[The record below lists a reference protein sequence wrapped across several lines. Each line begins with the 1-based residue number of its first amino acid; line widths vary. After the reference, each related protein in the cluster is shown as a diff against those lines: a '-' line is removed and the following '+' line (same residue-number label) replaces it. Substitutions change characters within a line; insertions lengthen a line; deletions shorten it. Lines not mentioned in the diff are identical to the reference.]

1 MSARRYMPVLLL
13 LFVGSGCAALIYEI
27 VWLQLLQL
35 VIGSSAISLG
45 VLLGTFMG
53 GMCLGSL
60 LLSRFVGAEHHP
72 LRVYAYL
79 ELGIAALGL
88 VILFGM
94 PLLSSAYT
102 SLGTTGIVGLVLR
115 GIAAAICLLPPTFL
129 MGATLPAISRWVKS
143 TPEGMSWLGFF
154 YGGNIAGGV
163 FGCLLAGFY
172 LLRVHDMAIATYVAV
187 LLNIVVAVIALALA
201 RSTPYEMDPE
211 TRGTHGPTDP
221 PSHGPTDPRTDGPAG
236 AAWSIYTAIALSG
249 FTALGSE
256 VLWTRT
262 LSLLFGAT
270 TYTFS
275 LILAVFLFGLGIGS
289 SLGSAMA
296 GRIERPRL
304 ALGWCQMLLCAAMAW
319 TSYMLTQSLPYW
331 PINPS
336 INSTAEGIWY
346 TFQLDFVRAL
356 WAMLP
361 AAILWGASFPL
372 ALASIG
378 TGGRDP
384 ARLVG
389 RVYAA
394 NTLGAIVG
402 AVGGSLLLTI
412 WLGTQRSQQMLIV
425 VSAISALLTLDAA
438 LVEADAKKRRLQMA
452 GTLLLAA
459 AMAGAVLLARTV
471 TGVPPILVAYGRYAA
486 TRVGEADIIY
496 MGEGWNASVA
506 VSRLSN
512 GVLNYH
518 NAGKVQASSEPQD
531 MRLQRMLGHLT
542 TLIPRNPANALVI
555 GCGAGVTAGAVS
567 IDPAVK
573 KLTIAEIEPLVPSVV
588 SKYFSDH
595 NFSVVTNP
603 KTRIHIDDARHFLMT
618 TKETYD
624 AITSDPL
631 DPWVKGAAM
640 LYSREFF
647 ATVKQRLNP
656 GGVVTLFV
664 QLYESNADA
673 VKSEVATFLEAF
685 PNGMIFG
692 NTNNGAGYD
701 MVLLGQVE
709 PTVINLDEMQ
719 AKLAQPEY
727 AAVSRSF
734 AEIGMSSVIDLFAT
748 FAGNK
753 PQLQPWLADATI
765 NRDRNLRLQ
774 YLAGLGVHLY
784 QSDVIYAG
792 MLRHADYPQ
801 GTFTG
806 SPGMLGALQRAMRQQ
821 HGR

>member
-1 MSARRYMPVLLL
+1 
-13 LFVGSGCAALIYEI
+13 
-27 VWLQLLQL
+27 
-35 VIGSSAISLG
+35 
-45 VLLGTFMG
+45 
-53 GMCLGSL
+53 
-60 LLSRFVGAEHHP
+60 
-72 LRVYAYL
+72 
-79 ELGIAALGL
+79 
-88 VILFGM
+88 
-94 PLLSSAYT
+94 
-102 SLGTTGIVGLVLR
+102 
-115 GIAAAICLLPPTFL
+115 
-129 MGATLPAISRWVKS
+129 WVKS

-154 YGGNIAGGV
+154 YGSNIAGGV
-163 FGCLLAGFY
+163 LGCLLAGFY
-172 LLRVHDMAIATYVAV
+172 LMRVYDMAIATYVAV
-187 LLNIVVAVIALALA
+187 ALNIIVAGLALMLA
-201 RSTPYEMDPE
+201 GRTAYDRAPE
-211 TRGTHGPTDP
+211 ETGKIVRAP
-221 PSHGPTDPRTDGPAG
+221 G
-236 AAWSIYTAIALSG
+236 AWAIYVAIGLSG
-249 FTALGSE
+249 LTALGSE

-289 SLGSAMA
+289 SVGSAIA
-296 GRIERPRL
+296 GRTARPRL

-319 TSYMLTQSLPYW
+319 TSYMLTESLPYW

-336 INSTAEGIWY
+336 INATSEGIWY
-346 TFQLDFVRAL
+346 TFQLDVVRAL
-356 WAMLP
+356 WAMFP
-361 AAILWGASFPL
+361 AAALWGASFPL
-372 ALASIG
+372 ALASVAQ
-378 TGGRDP
+378 GRKDP

-389 RVYAA
+389 GVYAA
-394 NTLGAIVG
+394 NTLGAIAG

-412 WLGTQRSQQMLIV
+412 WLGSEKSQQMMIII
-425 VSAISALLTLDAA
+425 SAISALLVLDAA
-438 LVEADAKKRRLQMA
+438 LSEVSTEKRRMQFA
-452 GTLLLAA
+452 GTLLLAG

-471 TGVPPILVAYGRYAA
+471 NGVPDILVAYGRYAA
-486 TRVGEADIIY
+486 TRVGEGEIIY

-506 VSRLSN
+506 VSRSSG

-518 NAGKVQASSEPQD
+518 NAGKIQASSEPQD

-542 TLIPRNPANALVI
+542 TLIPKDPKNALVI

-573 KLTIAEIEPLVPSVV
+573 NLTIAEIEPLVPSVV
-588 SKYFSDH
+588 SKYFSEH

-603 KTRIHIDDARHFLMT
+603 KTRIHIDDARHFLQT
-618 TKETYD
+618 TDEKFD

-647 ATVKQRLNP
+647 EVVKKRLNP

-664 QLYESNADA
+664 QLYESNNEA

-709 PTVINLDEMQ
+709 PTVINLNEIQ
-719 AKLAQPEY
+719 AKLARPEY
-727 AAVSRSF
+727 APIAQSF
-734 AEIGMSSVIDLFAT
+734 ADIGMFNVVDLFST
-748 FAGNK
+748 FAGDAK
-753 PQLQPWLADATI
+753 QLQPWLADATI
-765 NRDRNLRLQ
+765 NRDRNLKLQ

-792 MLRHADYPQ
+792 MLRHATYPE
-801 GTFTG
+801 GLFTG
-806 SPGMLGALQRAMRQQ
+806 SPELMARLHEAMRQQ

>member
-1 MSARRYMPVLLL
+1 MTPRRHMPALLL

-35 VIGSSAISLG
+35 VIGSSAISLA

-53 GMCLGSL
+53 GMSLGSL
-60 LLSRFVGAEHHP
+60 FLPRLVGTGHHP
-72 LRVYAYL
+72 LKVYAYL
-79 ELGIAALGL
+79 ELGIAAFGL
-88 VILFGM
+88 IILFGM
-94 PLLSSAYT
+94 PLFSSAY
-102 SLGTTGIVGLVLR
+102 SALGTTGIAGLVLR
-115 GIAAAICLLPPTFL
+115 GLAAAVCLLPPTLL
-129 MGATLPAISRWVKS
+129 MGATLPAIARWVKS

-163 FGCLLAGFY
+163 LGCLLAGFY
-172 LLRVHDMAIATYVAV
+172 LLRVHDMAIATFAAVALNLVVAGIALVLAGRTTYDRTPDEIGKIERVPGAWAIYVA
-187 LLNIVVAVIALALA
+187 I
-201 RSTPYEMDPE
+201 
-211 TRGTHGPTDP
+211 G
-221 PSHGPTDPRTDGPAG
+221 
-236 AAWSIYTAIALSG
+236 LSG
-249 FTALGSE
+249 VTALGSE

-289 SLGSAMA
+289 SVGAA
-296 GRIERPRL
+296 IGGRTARPRL

-319 TSYMLTQSLPYW
+319 ASYMITESLPYW

-336 INSTAEGIWY
+336 INATTEGIWY
-346 TFQLDFVRAL
+346 TFQLDVVRAL
-356 WAMLP
+356 WAMFP
-361 AAILWGASFPL
+361 AALLWGASFPL
-372 ALASIG
+372 ALASVAQG
-378 TGGRDP
+378 RRDP

-389 RVYAA
+389 GIYAA

-412 WLGTQRSQQMLIV
+412 WLGTEKSQQAMII
-425 VSAISALLTLDAA
+425 VSAISALLVLDAA
-438 LVEADAKKRRLQMA
+438 LAESTTEKRRMQWA

-471 TGVPPILVAYGRYAA
+471 SGVPDILVAYGRYAA

-506 VSRLSN
+506 VSRTAN

-518 NAGKVQASSEPQD
+518 NAGKIQASSEPQD

-542 TLIPRNPANALVI
+542 TLIPNTPKNSLVI

-567 IDPAVK
+567 IDPAVE

-588 SKYFSDH
+588 SKYFSEH

-603 KTRIHIDDARHFLMT
+603 KTRIHIDDARHFLQT
-618 TKETYD
+618 TDETFD

-647 ATVKQRLNP
+647 ETVKQRLNP

-664 QLYESNADA
+664 QLYESNTEA

-692 NTNNGAGYD
+692 NTSQGAGYD

-709 PTVINLDEMQ
+709 PTVINLDEIQ
-719 AKLAQPEY
+719 AKLARPEY
-727 AAVSRSF
+727 APIAQSF
-734 AEIGMSSVIDLFAT
+734 AEIGMYNVVDLFST
-748 FAGNK
+748 FAGNRQ
-753 PQLQPWLADATI
+753 QLQPWLADATI
-765 NRDRNLRLQ
+765 NRDRNLKLQ

-784 QSDVIYAG
+784 QSDVIYAE
-792 MLRHADYPQ
+792 MLRYAEFPAD
-801 GTFTG
+801 TFTG
-806 SPGMLGALQRAMRQQ
+806 SPEMLAQLREAMRQQ

>member
-1 MSARRYMPVLLL
+1 MTPGRHMPALLL

-35 VIGSSAISLG
+35 VIGSSAISLA

-53 GMCLGSL
+53 GMSLGSL
-60 LLSRFVGAEHHP
+60 FLPRFVGAEHHP

-88 VILFGM
+88 LILFGM
-94 PLLSSAYT
+94 PFFSSAY
-102 SLGTTGIVGLVLR
+102 SALGTTGILGLLLR
-115 GIAAAICLLPPTFL
+115 GLAAAICLLPPTLL
-129 MGATLPAISRWVKS
+129 MGATLPAIARWVKS

-163 FGCLLAGFY
+163 LGCLLAGFY
-172 LLRVHDMAIATYVAV
+172 LLRVHDMAIATYAAVALN
-187 LLNIVVAVIALALA
+187 LLVAGIALVLA
-201 RSTPYEMDPE
+201 RRTTYARTPEDV
-211 TRGTHGPTDP
+211 GTIERAP
-221 PSHGPTDPRTDGPAG
+221 G
-236 AAWSIYTAIALSG
+236 AWAIYVAIGLSG
-249 FTALGSE
+249 VTALGSE

-289 SLGSAMA
+289 SVGAA
-296 GRIERPRL
+296 IGGRTTRPRL

-319 TSYMLTQSLPYW
+319 TSYMITQSLPFW

-336 INSTAEGIWY
+336 INTTSQGIWY
-346 TFQLDFVRAL
+346 TFQLDVVRAL
-356 WAMLP
+356 WAMFP
-361 AAILWGASFPL
+361 AAALWGASFPL
-372 ALASIG
+372 ALASVVQG
-378 TGGRDP
+378 RRDP

-389 RVYAA
+389 GIYAA

-412 WLGTQRSQQMLIV
+412 WLGTEKSQQAMIII
-425 VSAISALLTLDAA
+425 SAISALLVLDAA
-438 LVEADAKKRRLQMA
+438 LAESAAEKRPMQPA

-459 AMAGAVLLARTV
+459 AMAGAVLLVRTV
-471 TGVPPILVAYGRYAA
+471 SGVPDILVAYGRYAA

-506 VSRLSN
+506 VSRTGN

-518 NAGKVQASSEPQD
+518 NAGKIQASSEPQD

-542 TLIPRNPANALVI
+542 TLIPKDPKNALVI

-567 IDPAVK
+567 IDPAVQ

-588 SKYFSDH
+588 SKYFSEH

-603 KTRIHIDDARHFLMT
+603 KTRIHIDDARHFLQT
-618 TKETYD
+618 TDEKFD

-647 ATVKQRLNP
+647 ETVKSRLNP

-664 QLYESNADA
+664 QLYESNNEA
-673 VKSEVATFLEAF
+673 VKSEVATFMEAF

-692 NTNNGAGYD
+692 NTSEGAGYD

-719 AKLAQPEY
+719 AKLSRPEY
-727 AAVSRSF
+727 APIAQSL
-734 AEIGMSSVIDLFAT
+734 AEIGMYNVVDLFST

-753 PQLQPWLADATI
+753 QQLEPWLADATI
-765 NRDRNLRLQ
+765 NRDRNLKLQ

-792 MLRHADYPQ
+792 MLRHAAFPEA
-801 GTFTG
+801 TFTG
-806 SPGMLGALQRAMRQQ
+806 SPEMLARLRDAMRQQ